1 MSLPSLP
8 TVTPTLTVAGAYS
21 AGDFV
26 GTSASSMEFTKVGPH
41 ISVDGKGCAGYIVGA
56 RLIDY
61 AAQSKAAELWVFE
74 SAVTPPND
82 NAAWSISDAD
92 SKKLLCVIPFETYYA
107 SALNSV
113 SEGVPAGGAARYVC
127 AANSTSLYGCLVTRG
142 TPTYATGDV
151 TVRLTIVPD

>member
-1 MSLPSLP
+1 MSLP

-21 AGDFV
+21 ANDYV
-26 GTSASSMEFTKVGPH
+26 GTSATALVFDPCGPSINVG
-41 ISVDGKGCAGYIVGA
+41 GKGCKGYILGA

-61 AAQSKAAELWVFE
+61 AVQSKGAELWVFE
-74 SAVTPPND
+74 SSVTPPND

-92 SKKLLCVIPFETYYA
+92 SKKLVCIIPFETYYA

-113 SEGVPAGGAARYVC
+113 SEGTPVGGAARYVC

-142 TPTYATGDV
+142 TPTYTTGDV
-151 TVRLTIVPD
+151 TVRLTILPD